1 MKTTLT
7 DRRLKALRGGST
19 YVDVWDAAVPGFG
32 VRIAPSGRKT
42 FVLMTRF
49 GDKKNPT
56 RRAIGTYGI
65 ISLASARGKA
75 REWLGLVSEG
85 KDPATQQRN
94 DSSFKAVAEAFI
106 ETKVKYERQGATA
119 TRTIRRL
126 IDRWGRSTARRYY
139 TLRYSSAVKTPD
151 GGKEA
156 AGHRRSILVLT

>member
-139 TLRYSSAVKTPD
+139 TLRYSSAVT
-151 GGKEA
+151 
-156 AGHRRSILVLT
+156 